1 MLRRTKT
8 IRLCASKFVGFG
20 EELHTGVRRAQ
31 TSGHIYSIKLNYK
44 ANSFLSAFFLQPPSL
59 QTQTFLQRLSYFFFN
74 LAIVVG
80 GV

>member
-59 QTQTFLQRLSYFFFN
+59 ANANVPPTTFFFFFN